1 MKLQPLKTLL
11 CDPGTKLHL
20 QLGAFLKGAKS
31 LSTIREPTKE
41 SQGTK
46 EHAPRTK
53 EQEPESQ
60 PRSKSQGAKARAR
73 EPRGKSQGAKEQE
86 PREPRANSQG
96 AKEQEP
102 GSQGR
107 GRKQGSLAKAKEP
120 TQGGRHPD
128 CLEWYCV
135 CVLLKQSEQFGI
147 SEQAAP
153 AAPPRAGA
161 TSIAWSALCVIALEA
176 FRTVWASRAGG
187 APAAPPRSGAVQI
200 A

>member
-1 MKLQPLKTLL
+1 MYEDWVDFRKELRAT
-11 CDPGTKLHL
+11 
-20 QLGAFLKGAKS
+20 
-31 LSTIREPTKE
+31 REPTKE

-73 EPRGKSQGAKEQE
+73 EPRGKSQGA
-86 PREPRANSQG
+86 REPRSKSQGNQGPIAREPRSKSQG

-128 CLEWYCV
+128 CLEWYCA
-135 CVLLKQSEQFGI
+135 CVLLKQSDQFGI

-161 TSIAWSALCVIALEA
+161 TPIAWSALCVIALEA
-176 FRTVWASRAGG
+176 FRTVWESRAGG
-187 APAAPPRSGAVQI
+187 APAAPPRSGAIQI
-200 A
+200 AWSGIVCACF